1 MFQMHQRIRG
11 SRVFATL
18 LLGSLASVALAA
30 CGSSSTADPSGLL
43 KDTFAGS
50 HKINSGNIA
59 FTLTINPS
67 GSSTLTGPIKLSF
80 GGPFQSGAT
89 GKLPQSDFNVS
100 VSALGKSGS
109 LGILSTGS
117 NGYVR
122 LLGTSYQLPAATFK
136 KLQSSFSQIG
146 STGGSSSNSST
157 LSKLGIR
164 PLDWLQNSSVIGTE
178 NVGGAETTHI
188 RAGVNVPA
196 LLTDVDAFLKN
207 TASLGVPK
215 TAGVANGLSA
225 AARAQIAR
233 EVKNASLDVWTGN
246 DDKTLRKLTIGVD
259 LPVSGKTS
267 TALGGMSSAVI
278 GLSIQYAELNQAQT
292 ITAPK
297 TVRPY
302 SEFSRKIQ
310 ALVQTLQGGAG
321 SASISNASGGS
332 GSSSANGTGSG
343 SASGSGSA
351 LSGASTSVKSY
362 SKCITA
368 AGNDIA
374 KMQRCASLLNGK

>member
-1 MFQMHQRIRG
+1 MHQRIRG
-11 SRVFATL
+11 SRAFATL
-18 LLGSLASVALAA
+18 LLGALSSVALAA

-50 HKINSGNIA
+50 HKIDSGRID
-59 FTLTINPS
+59 FTLSINPS

-80 GGPFQSGAT
+80 GGPFRSGAN

-122 LLGTSYQLPAATFK
+122 LLGTSYRLPAATFK

-146 STGGSSSNSST
+146 STSGNSSP
-157 LSKLGIR
+157 LRKLGIR
-164 PLDWLQNSSVIGTE
+164 PLDWVKNPSVVGTE
-178 NVGGAETTHI
+178 NVGGVETTHI
-188 RAGVNVPA
+188 RAGVDRPA
-196 LLTDVDAFLKN
+196 FLTDIDTFLKN
-207 TASLGVPK
+207 TPSLGVTK

-225 AARAQIAR
+225 ATRAQIAR
-233 EVKNASLDVWTGN
+233 EIKNASLDVWTGK
-246 DDKTLRKLTIGVD
+246 DDKTLRRLTIGVD

-267 TALGGMSSAVI
+267 TALGGMSSAAI
-278 GLSIQYAELNQAQT
+278 GVSMQYADLNQPQT
-292 ITAPK
+292 ITAPRA
-297 TVRPY
+297 VRPY
-302 SEFSRKIQ
+302 SEFSSKIQ

-321 SASISNASGGS
+321 SASISNALGGS
-332 GSSSANGTGSG
+332 GSSSANGGSA

-351 LSGASTSVKSY
+351 LSGPSTSVKSY
-362 SKCITA
+362 SRCITA

-374 KMQRCASLLNGK
+374 KMQRCASLLNGR